1 MFGHLVLLFDV
12 VMEEVCYKFVRCR
25 RRASS
30 VTLPLPWSKLV
41 SRDNQKFKYVL
52 GQSTCF

>member
-1 MFGHLVLLFDV
+1 MFGQSVLLFDV
-12 VMEEVCYKFVRCR
+12 LMEEVCCKVVRCR

-41 SRDNQKFKYVL
+41 SLDNQKFEYIL
-52 GQSTCF
+52 EQSR